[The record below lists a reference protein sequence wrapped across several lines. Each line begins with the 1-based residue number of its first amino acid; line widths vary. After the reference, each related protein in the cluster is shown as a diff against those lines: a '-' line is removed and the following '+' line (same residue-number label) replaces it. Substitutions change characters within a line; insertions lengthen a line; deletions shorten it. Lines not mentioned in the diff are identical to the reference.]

1 MRHRQ
6 VTRRDAIVIGLRGLP
21 AAAGPANLPPDAKEP
36 VLPAEY
42 PIFPRAETR
51 FGPMFTLQGD
61 TVIGRSLR
69 LYGEFAGDE
78 VDTILALTRPGDH
91 VLDLGA
97 NIGFHALALAR
108 TVGSTGQVMA
118 VEPQRYC
125 FQLLC
130 ANVTLNQLPWVHCL
144 RAAVGDAQGTCR
156 VPVNDPARRHNAG
169 ATEVSLDAAEGPT
182 DTVPLVTVDSLGLS
196 RCDLI
201 KVDTEGFED
210 RVMAGAGGTLGQ
222 FRPVLYIEVHDR
234 DKLQRLVAALRPLGY
249 ALTLHSTRF
258 YRAGNPQR
266 EGAQIFKPTAGG
278 TALIA
283 LPPGR
288 TLPKALP
295 GELRPL

>member
-1 MRHRQ
+1 M
-6 VTRRDAIVIGLRGLP
+6 
-21 AAAGPANLPPDAKEP
+21 P
-36 VLPAEY
+36 V
-42 PIFPRAETR
+42 FPRVETR

-78 VDTILALTRPGDH
+78 VDSILALTRPEDH

-97 NIGFHALALAR
+97 NIGFHSLALAGR
-108 TVGSTGQVMA
+108 VGPGGRVTA

-144 RAAVGDAQGTCR
+144 RAAVGDAAGTCR
-156 VPVNDPARRHNAG
+156 VPVNDPAHRHNAG
-169 ATEVSLDAAEGPT
+169 ATQVSLDAGDGAT
-182 DTVPLVTVDSLGLS
+182 DTVPLITVDSLALP

-210 RVMAGAGGTLGQ
+210 RVVAGGLGTLQQ

-234 DKLQRLVAALRPLGY
+234 EKLRRLQGLLSPLGY
-249 ALTLHSTRF
+249 GLTLHHTRF
-258 YRAGNPQR
+258 FRPGNPHR
-266 EGAQIFKPTAGG
+266 EGAQIFTPTAGG
-278 TALIA
+278 SALIA

-288 TLPKALP
+288 TLPDGLP